1 LQEHNPQPRPA
12 PHKFDHDIRTLS
24 WRPDFHRNGS
34 FSIDKNEGRCRWQ
47 PCQQGPLFTTHRW
60 LNVQSQGTMKFALA
74 FSRTKSAHNNQL
86 EMALEDSSSAA
97 VAFKR
102 YLFIGEM
109 NTQYIEYSL
118 VLFS

>member
-1 LQEHNPQPRPA
+1 
-12 PHKFDHDIRTLS
+12 
-24 WRPDFHRNGS
+24 
-34 FSIDKNEGRCRWQ
+34 
-47 PCQQGPLFTTHRW
+47 
-60 LNVQSQGTMKFALA
+60 MKCTLA